1 MSSLYTVSS
10 TCSKYFRRQS
20 VKRCQNHVW
29 HLGPF
34 FRNKLPSSR
43 NIPVEKKSLQKSSL
57 APTKSSSASK
67 HKNHQRKIPYGR
79 PFPLTIELACQSQLI
94 TPRQPSGQSPTRVPP
109 NFKRKTN
116 TSPGFCRTPPAA
128 HAWLRLEEKDN
139 KLSRNK
145 VFSLVSSC
153 IFWPEKKNVLNTLCE
168 LKDLMIWT
176 LQFFGIYI
184 QWQQDINYQKRFM
197 SFYRSQRTLRL
208 KLSYRSSSLFLKNS
222 FRKKRILIPTPFS
235 T

>member
-109 NFKRKTN
+109 NFKRKPT
-116 TSPGFCRTPPAA
+116 PPQAFAEPPPAA

-153 IFWPEKKNVLNTLCE
+153 IFWPEKKRFKHTLWVERFDDLNTAVFW
-168 LKDLMIWT
+168 DLYT
-176 LQFFGIYI
+176 VATR
-184 QWQQDINYQKRFM
+184 YQLSKKIHEFL
-197 SFYRSQRTLRL
+197 SFA
-208 KLSYRSSSLFLKNS
+208 KN
-222 FRKKRILIPTPFS
+222 IAPQTII
-235 T
+235 